1 MFGTSNPD
9 NCMVILD
16 NPLEYLI
23 KDNILEKPPFELFMF
38 LKIFYINSLNI
49 QMKM

>member
-1 MFGTSNPD
+1 MTDYDTEEITVDPD
-9 NCMVILD
+9 EE
-16 NPLEYLI
+16 EYLI